1 MLEVG
6 KKAPDFELPD
16 QNGEMH
22 KLSDYAGKKVILYFY
37 PKDNT
42 PGCTKQACGFSERY
56 PQFTEKGA
64 VILGVSKDS
73 VASHKRFEEKYG
85 LAFTLLA
92 DPERKV
98 IEAYDVWKEKKN
110 YGKVSI
116 NLQTQVERF
125 YRFFRDTLK
134 FSLPGSICDK
144 YKMMVMVNYSLEGT
158 AYGGTYDDFIGA
170 LWVTPN
176 RIQDQKL
183 NCLAHELGHSFQLQ
197 IMADKTG
204 EAWGGSGF
212 FEMTSQWM
220 LWRVNPDWI
229 TDEKYHF
236 DAFRQLTHKGYLHL
250 DNIYHSPYVIEWW
263 AEKHGLESIAQLYR
277 EGKVGEDPVVTYK
290 RKYKMS
296 QKQFNDEMFDCY
308 RHLVNFDFGYARK
321 ETRPYACTFDT
332 RMLKQKNGYLRP
344 DTASV
349 PENYGFNAIK
359 LEIPKAGKKVTV
371 DFRALDAEGKVFK
384 ASKDKMARTI
394 SYRYGLVGVTADTDE
409 CIYSQMGEAMNGKVS
424 LVAPKSQPLKAL
436 YLVVMG
442 APANHSLDPSSR
454 RFPYEVRVKYE

>member
-1 MLEVG
+1 MKRIFLLLILTAATLPWATAALAQQDPSEAPATRPVNPVSAPQKLIFVPDSLKPYDFNKDDERWCWRHSAQTQNIVYFWEKPFGDNPQNPPSLEG
-6 KKAPDFELPD
+6 KPMKFD
-16 QNGEMH
+16 
-22 KLSDYAGKKVILYFY
+22 
-37 PKDNT
+37 
-42 PGCTKQACGFSERY
+42 
-56 PQFTEKGA
+56 
-64 VILGVSKDS
+64 LG
-73 VASHKRFEEKYG
+73 
-85 LAFTLLA
+85 
-92 DPERKV
+92 
-98 IEAYDVWKEKKN
+98 
-110 YGKVSI
+110 

-125 YRFFRDTLK
+125 YHFFRDTLK
-134 FSLPGSICDK
+134 FSLPGSICDQ
-144 YKMMVMVNYSLEGT
+144 YKMMVMVNYSLKGT

-170 LWVTPN
+170 LW
-176 RIQDQKL
+176 
-183 NCLAHELGHSFQLQ
+183 
-197 IMADKTG
+197 
-204 EAWGGSGF
+204 
-212 FEMTSQWM
+212 
-220 LWRVNPDWI
+220 RVNPDWL
-229 TDEKYHF
+229 TDEKFHF
-236 DAFRQLTHKGYLHL
+236 NAFRQLIHKGYLHL

-308 RHLVNFDFGYARK
+308 RHLVNFDFDYARK

-332 RMLKQKNGYLRP
+332 KMMKQKNGYLRP

-371 DFRALDAEGKVFK
+371 DFRALDAEGKAFK

-394 SYRYGLVGVTADTDE
+394 GYRYGLVGVTADTDE
-409 CIYSQMGEAMNGKVS
+409 CIYSPMGEAMNGKVS

-442 APANHSLDPSSR
+442 APSNHSLDPSSR
-454 RFPYEVRVKYE
+454 RFPYEVRFY